1 VLPIPLPAQGKLG
14 GRRAREIKTAS
25 AGKRRT
31 KTKTITIKLPTVLI
45 EAIDELVKVGPY
57 TSRAAAIRSV
67 LVQEVPRHLA
77 KYQAIDEVKE
87 LPAQGS
93 NTKRTNISIFMPRKM
108 FVNLDK
114 MAKELEIS
122 RSELVRVAIDKFY
135 REYQGVFRK

>member
-1 VLPIPLPAQGKLG
+1 MTSRP
-14 GRRAREIKTAS
+14 EIKTAS

-31 KTKTITIKLPTVLI
+31 KTKTITIKLPTIII
-45 EAIDELVKVGPY
+45 EAIDELVRVGPY

-77 KYQAIDEVKE
+77 KYQATDEAKE
-87 LPAQGS
+87 LPAQDS

-108 FVNLDK
+108 FDNLDK

-135 REYQGVFRK
+135 REYQEVFRK

>member
-1 VLPIPLPAQGKLG
+1 
-14 GRRAREIKTAS
+14 
-25 AGKRRT
+25 
-31 KTKTITIKLPTVLI
+31 
-45 EAIDELVKVGPY
+45 VKVGPY

-77 KYQAIDEVKE
+77 KYQATDEAKE
-87 LPAQGS
+87 LPAQDS

-108 FVNLDK
+108 FTNLDK